1 MKKLRE
7 SGLLKFVAGIML
19 GLGLIAGIVSGILT
33 VGAISEDYYGTG
45 GKERLKESIIEEIAW
60 FYNNHAIEYCAQKIN
75 SQYND
80 KYEWDERFYENL
92 FSEDNTNYM
101 FSITTPEGKELLS
114 NYYVDDVQYKGQ
126 IETNISVGQKE
137 EVISC
142 QINVT
147 DIVRPVSFDE
157 LPESAK
163 EMYEGEEWY
172 YYSIPDSE
180 LFQYQGKP
188 IRDLDDS
195 QPDSTSVTI
204 EMFNETEVTADTV
217 EMQDGTEVT
226 ADDAGNVVTDSM
238 IPTTAVVTTEV
249 TVSSTTEIAQE
260 EIIGVESSL
269 EPAGISNGLEIYKD
283 SEGMYYYV
291 DEYGVLQNLISEEY
305 YTDGELAAKETME
318 QYEAEENKNRTIYA
332 YHCPIDL
339 DDVYVYE
346 NGNDVCVSIGGAV
359 EYRLADNPKYQFVY
373 DNLMTK
379 TKDYDYAYRSYWDYD
394 TSTGIY
400 TENYDC
406 GNYQDIILNYYV
418 KSELT
423 AYDHFAMSYRLKYMT
438 QIYDA
443 ALPIFVVC
451 CVIILITFAYL
462 VWAAGHKKSV
472 EGIAVSGFDKI
483 PYDVI
488 LAVYGIAALFGL
500 FLIAENGYSLRSMMV
515 LSIPLCIVVM
525 LFPVLLNTTAIRF
538 KIGSVLK
545 NTVTVKVLKWI
556 WKCVKKLFGQCKS
569 IFGYLRE
576 NMNIVWKWVLGFVAL
591 GIFEFFLCMAFS
603 HMESVV
609 MLLIV
614 DFLIIGTVLV
624 IAGINMN
631 KLKEGAKKI
640 AAGNVGYKLD
650 TDHML
655 WEFKKHGETLNSI
668 NDGIAVAVNERLKSE
683 RMQTELI
690 TNVTHDIKTP
700 LTSIISYVDLLSKEE
715 LNNEKADEYVEVL
728 SRQSERLKKLI
739 EDLIEAS
746 KATTGNLKV
755 ELSDVDVK
763 VLLEQSLGEFSDKLE
778 AKGLKP
784 VVNFHTDDT
793 VVRADGKHLWRV
805 FDNLINNISKYAQE
819 NTRVYVDVERVVTDE
834 SIDGMTLVEIVNNSY
849 AGSSEEVLKV
859 SFKNISREEL
869 NISGEELMERFV
881 RGDKSRNAEG
891 NGLGLS
897 IARSLMKLQDGD
909 LEIIVDGDLFKVV
922 LILK

>member
-7 SGLLKFVAGIML
+7 SGLLKFIAGILL
-19 GLGLIAGIVSGILT
+19 GLGLIVGIVSGIFA
-33 VGAISEDYYGTG
+33 VGAVSEDYYGAG
-45 GKERLKESIIEEIAW
+45 GEERLKESIIENIAW
-60 FYNNHAIEYCAQKIN
+60 FYNSHAIEYCAEKIN
-75 SQYND
+75 AGNND
-80 KYEWDERFYENL
+80 KYEWDEKFYEDL
-92 FSEDNTNYM
+92 FSEENTNYM

-126 IETNISVGQKE
+126 IETNVSVEQE
-137 EVISC
+137 QEVITC

-147 DIVRPVSFDE
+147 DIVRPVEYAD
-157 LPESAK
+157 LPDYAK
-163 EMYEGEEWY
+163 EQYEEGEWY
-172 YYSIPDSE
+172 YYSIPNAVEYYDGGVVG
-180 LFQYQGKP
+180 YV
-188 IRDLDDS
+188 DDS
-195 QPDSTSVTI
+195 QPDSTSVTVD
-204 EMFNETEVTADTV
+204 MPDVNVVTL
-217 EMQDGTEVT
+217 
-226 ADDAGNVVTDSM
+226 DATGNVVNDPM
-238 IPTTAVVTTEV
+238 IPTTAVETTEV
-249 TVSSTTEIAQE
+249 TVDATTEIAPE
-260 EIIGVESSL
+260 EIIGVENYTGGQL
-269 EPAGISNGLEIYKD
+269 A
-283 SEGMYYYV
+283 V
-291 DEYGVLQNLISEEY
+291 EE
-305 YTDGELAAKETME
+305 AME
-318 QYEAEENKNRTIYA
+318 QYEAEENKNRIICA
-332 YHCPIDL
+332 YRYPL
-339 DDVYVYE
+339 NLNNLYVYG
-346 NGNDVCVSIGGAV
+346 NGNDICVNIDNTID
-359 EYRLADNPKYQFVY
+359 YRLADSSKYQFVY
-373 DNLMTK
+373 DNLMNK
-379 TKDYDYAYRSYWDYD
+379 TKDYDYVYRANWDYD
-394 TSTGIY
+394 TSTDIY
-400 TENYDC
+400 TETYDC
-406 GNYQDIILNYYV
+406 GNYQDIILTYYV
-418 KSELT
+418 KSELS

-438 QIYDA
+438 QIFDA
-443 ALPIFVVC
+443 ALPVFVVC

-462 VWAAGHKKSV
+462 VWAAGHKKNV

-483 PYDVI
+483 PYDVV

-500 FLIAENGYSLRSMMV
+500 FLIAENGYSLRSMLV

-525 LFPVLLNTTAIRF
+525 LFPVFLNTTAVRF

-556 WKCVKKLFGQCKS
+556 WRYVKKLFGQCKS
-569 IFGYLRE
+569 LFGYLRE

-603 HMESVV
+603 DMESVV
-609 MLLIV
+609 MLMML
-614 DFLIIGTVLV
+614 DFLIIGAVLV
-624 IAGINMN
+624 IAAINMN

-668 NDGIAVAVNERLKSE
+668 NDGISVAVNERLKSE
-683 RMQTELI
+683 HMQTELI

-755 ELSDVDVK
+755 EFSDVDVK
-763 VLLEQSLGEFSDKLE
+763 VLLEQSLGEFSDKLL

-805 FDNLINNISKYAQE
+805 FDNLINNISKYAQD
-819 NTRVYVDVERVVTDE
+819 NTRVYVDVERVTTDE
-834 SIDGMTLVEIVNNSY
+834 TIDGMTLDDIVKNSY
-849 AGSSEEVLKV
+849 EGNSTDVLKV
-859 SFKNISREEL
+859 SFKNISKEEL

-881 RGDKSRNAEG
+881 RGDKSRNTEG

-897 IARSLMKLQDGD
+897 IAKSLMKLQNGD

>member
-7 SGLLKFVAGIML
+7 SGLLKFIAGILL
-19 GLGLIAGIVSGILT
+19 GLGLIAGIVSGIFA
-33 VGAISEDYYGTG
+33 VGAVSEDYYGVG
-45 GKERLKESIIEEIAW
+45 GKERLKESIMEEIAW
-60 FYNNHAIEYCAQKIN
+60 FYNSHAIEYCAEKIN
-75 SQYND
+75 AENND
-80 KYEWDERFYENL
+80 KYEWDEKFYEDL
-92 FSEDNTNYM
+92 FLEENTNYM
-101 FSITTPEGKELLS
+101 FSVTTPEGKELLS

-126 IETNISVGQKE
+126 IETNISVEQE
-137 EVISC
+137 QEVISC

-157 LPESAK
+157 LPKSAK

-172 YYSIPDSE
+172 YYSIPNSE

-188 IRDLDDS
+188 IRDLDAGKS
-195 QPDSTSVTI
+195 DSTSTI
-204 EMFNETEVTADTV
+204 AEMSNETEITAYTV
-217 EMQDGTEVT
+217 EM
-226 ADDAGNVVTDSM
+226 
-238 IPTTAVVTTEV
+238 PAVTEV
-249 TVSSTTEIAQE
+249 TVDATGNVVSDPMITTTSVGTTEIAPE
-260 EIIGVESSL
+260 EIIGADSTLES
-269 EPAGISNGLEIYKD
+269 AGISNGLEIYKD
-283 SEGMYYYV
+283 SEGKYYYV
-291 DEYGVLQNLISEEY
+291 DEYGVLQDLISEEY
-305 YTDGELAAKETME
+305 YTDGELAVEEAME
-318 QYEAEENKNRTIYA
+318 RYEAEENKNRTIYA

-339 DDVYVYE
+339 DNVYVYE
-346 NGNDVCVSIGGAV
+346 NGNDVCVSIGGSV
-359 EYRLADNPKYQFVY
+359 EYRLADNPKYQYVY
-373 DNLMTK
+373 DSLMTK
-379 TKDYDYAYRSYWDYD
+379 TKDCDYVYRANWDYD
-394 TSTGIY
+394 IATGTY
-400 TENYDC
+400 TETYDC
-406 GNYQDIILNYYV
+406 GNYQDIILTYYV
-418 KSELT
+418 KSELS

-438 QIYDA
+438 QIFDA
-443 ALPIFVVC
+443 ALPVFVVC

-462 VWAAGHKKSV
+462 AWAAGHKKNV

-483 PYDVI
+483 PYDVV

-500 FLIAENGYSLRSMMV
+500 FLIAENGYSLRSMLV

-525 LFPVLLNTTAIRF
+525 LFPVFLNTTAVRF

-556 WKCVKKLFGQCKS
+556 WKFVKKFFGQCKS

-576 NMNIVWKWVLGFVAL
+576 NMNIVWKWVLGFAAL

-603 HMESVV
+603 DIESVV
-609 MLLIV
+609 MLLII

-624 IAGINMN
+624 IAAINMN

-668 NDGIAVAVNERLKSE
+668 NDGISVAVNERLKSE
-683 RMQTELI
+683 HMQTELI

-755 ELSDVDVK
+755 EFSDVDVK
-763 VLLEQSLGEFSDKLE
+763 VLLEQSLGEFSDKLL
-778 AKGLKP
+778 AKGLKT

-805 FDNLINNISKYAQE
+805 FDNLINNISKYAQD
-819 NTRVYVDVERVVTDE
+819 NTRVYVDVEKITDAE
-834 SIDGMTLVEIVNNSY
+834 AVEGMSLDEIVKNNY
-849 AGSSEEVLKV
+849 DDKMTEKLKV
-859 SFKNISREEL
+859 SFKNISRDEL

-881 RGDKSRNAEG
+881 RGDKSRNTEG

-897 IARSLMKLQDGD
+897 IARSLMKLQNGD
-909 LEIIVDGDLFKVV
+909 LQIIVDGDLFKVE
-922 LILK
+922 ILL

>member
-7 SGLLKFVAGIML
+7 SGLLKFIAGITL
-19 GLGLIAGIVSGILT
+19 GLGLIAGIVSGIFA
-33 VGAISEDYYGTG
+33 VGAVSEDYYGTG
-45 GKERLKESIIEEIAW
+45 GKERLKESIIENIAW
-60 FYNNHAIEYCAQKIN
+60 FYNDHAIRCCEEKLQ
-75 SQYND
+75 SESGD
-80 KYEWDERFYENL
+80 GDYEWDEKFYEDL
-92 FSEDNTNYM
+92 FSEENTNYM

-126 IETNISVGQKE
+126 IETNISVEQEQK
-137 EVISC
+137 VISC

-147 DIVRPVSFDE
+147 DIVRPVEYAD
-157 LPESAK
+157 LPDYAK
-163 EMYEGEEWY
+163 EQYEEGMWY
-172 YYSIPDSE
+172 YYSAPNSPNTVNYFYDGNVVG
-180 LFQYQGKP
+180 YV
-188 IRDLDDS
+188 DDS
-195 QPDSTSVTI
+195 QPDSTSVTV
-204 EMFNETEVTADTV
+204 EMPDATEVT
-217 EMQDGTEVT
+217 T
-226 ADDAGNVVTDSM
+226 A
-238 IPTTAVVTTEV
+238 TAET
-249 TVSSTTEIAQE
+249 TVS
-260 EIIGVESSL
+260 
-269 EPAGISNGLEIYKD
+269 GIEQVGGYDEDNGN
-283 SEGMYYYV
+283 YYYIT
-291 DEYGVLQNLISEEY
+291 DEGEEDVELNVIKEEY
-305 YTDGELAAKETME
+305 SAVSSGYEGETN
-318 QYEAEENKNRTIYA
+318 ENRVIYA
-332 YHCPIDL
+332 YGHPIDINNVYVYQNG
-339 DDVYVYE
+339 DDVYL
-346 NGNDVCVSIGGAV
+346 SIDNTID
-359 EYRLADNPKYQFVY
+359 YRLADDPKYQFVY
-373 DNLMTK
+373 DGLMTK
-379 TKDYDYAYRSYWDYD
+379 TKDYDYVYRANWDYD
-394 TSTGIY
+394 TSTGTY
-400 TENYDC
+400 TETYDC
-406 GNYQDIILNYYV
+406 GNYQDIILTYYV
-418 KSELT
+418 KSELS
-423 AYDHFAMSYRLKYMT
+423 AYDHFAMSYRLKYMA

-443 ALPIFVVC
+443 ALPVFVVC
-451 CVIILITFAYL
+451 CVIILITFVYL
-462 VWAAGHKKSV
+462 VWAAGRKKNV
-472 EGIAVSGFDKI
+472 EGIAVSGFDKL
-483 PYDVI
+483 PYDVV

-500 FLIAENGYSLRSMMV
+500 FLIAENGYSLRSMLV

-538 KIGSVLK
+538 KIGYVLK

-569 IFGYLRE
+569 LFGYLRE

-591 GIFEFFLCMAFS
+591 GIFEFFLCMAYS
-603 HMESVV
+603 DMGTVV
-609 MLLIV
+609 MLMML

-624 IAGINMN
+624 IAAINMN

-668 NDGIAVAVNERLKSE
+668 NDGISVAVNERLKSE
-683 RMQTELI
+683 HMQTELI

-755 ELSDVDVK
+755 EFSDVDVK
-763 VLLEQSLGEFSDKLE
+763 VLLEQSLGEFSDKLL

-805 FDNLINNISKYAQE
+805 FDNLINNISKYAQD
-819 NTRVYVDVERVVTDE
+819 NTRVYVDVERVTTDE
-834 SIDGMTLVEIVNNSY
+834 TIDGMTLDDIVKNSY
-849 AGSSEEVLKV
+849 AGNSADVLKV
-859 SFKNISREEL
+859 SFKNISKEEL

-881 RGDKSRNAEG
+881 RGDKSRNTEG

-897 IARSLMKLQDGD
+897 IAKSLMKLQDGD

>member
-1 MKKLRE
+1 MNKLRE
-7 SGLLKFVAGIML
+7 SGLLKFIAGILL
-19 GLGLIAGIVSGILT
+19 GLGLIVGIVSGIFA
-33 VGAISEDYYGTG
+33 VGAVSEDYYGAG
-45 GKERLKESIIEEIAW
+45 GEERLKESIIENIAW
-60 FYNNHAIEYCAQKIN
+60 FYNSHAIEYCAEKIN
-75 SQYND
+75 AGNND
-80 KYEWDERFYENL
+80 KYEWDEKFYEDL
-92 FSEDNTNYM
+92 FSEENTNYM

-126 IETNISVGQKE
+126 IETNVSVEQE
-137 EVISC
+137 QEVITC

-147 DIVRPVSFDE
+147 DIVRPVEYAD
-157 LPESAK
+157 LPDYAK
-163 EMYEGEEWY
+163 EQYEEGEWY
-172 YYSIPDSE
+172 YYSIPNAVEYYDGGVVG
-180 LFQYQGKP
+180 YV
-188 IRDLDDS
+188 DDS
-195 QPDSTSVTI
+195 QPDSTSVTVD
-204 EMFNETEVTADTV
+204 MPDVNVVTL
-217 EMQDGTEVT
+217 
-226 ADDAGNVVTDSM
+226 DATGNVVNDPM
-238 IPTTAVVTTEV
+238 IPTTAVETTEV
-249 TVSSTTEIAQE
+249 TVDATTEIAPE
-260 EIIGVESSL
+260 EIIGVENYTGGQL
-269 EPAGISNGLEIYKD
+269 A
-283 SEGMYYYV
+283 V
-291 DEYGVLQNLISEEY
+291 EE
-305 YTDGELAAKETME
+305 AME
-318 QYEAEENKNRTIYA
+318 QYEAEENKNRIICA
-332 YHCPIDL
+332 YRYPL
-339 DDVYVYE
+339 NLNNLYVYG
-346 NGNDVCVSIGGAV
+346 NGNDIYVNIDNTID
-359 EYRLADNPKYQFVY
+359 YRLADSSKYQFVY
-373 DNLMTK
+373 DNLMNK
-379 TKDYDYAYRSYWDYD
+379 TKDYDYVYRANWDYD
-394 TSTGIY
+394 TSTGTY
-400 TENYDC
+400 TETYDC
-406 GNYQDIILNYYV
+406 GNYQDIILTYYV
-418 KSELT
+418 KSELS

-443 ALPIFVVC
+443 ALPVFVVC

-462 VWAAGHKKSV
+462 VWAAGHKKNV
-472 EGIAVSGFDKI
+472 EGIAVSGFDKL
-483 PYDVI
+483 PYDVV

-500 FLIAENGYSLRSMMV
+500 FLIAENGYSLRSMLV

-525 LFPVLLNTTAIRF
+525 LFPVFLNTTAVRF

-556 WKCVKKLFGQCKS
+556 WRYVKKLFGQCKS
-569 IFGYLRE
+569 LFGYLRE

-603 HMESVV
+603 DMESVV
-609 MLLIV
+609 MLMML
-614 DFLIIGTVLV
+614 DFLIIGAVLV
-624 IAGINMN
+624 IAAINMN

-668 NDGIAVAVNERLKSE
+668 NDGISVAVNERLKSE
-683 RMQTELI
+683 HMQTELI

-755 ELSDVDVK
+755 EFSDVDVK
-763 VLLEQSLGEFSDKLE
+763 VLLEQSLGEFSDKLL

-805 FDNLINNISKYAQE
+805 FDNLINNISKYAQD
-819 NTRVYVDVERVVTDE
+819 NTRVYVDVERVTTDE
-834 SIDGMTLVEIVNNSY
+834 TIDGMTLDDIVKNSY
-849 AGSSEEVLKV
+849 EGNSTDVLKV
-859 SFKNISREEL
+859 SFKNISKEEL

-881 RGDKSRNAEG
+881 RGDKSRNTEG

-897 IARSLMKLQDGD
+897 IAKSLMKLQNGD

>member
-1 MKKLRE
+1 MNKLRE
-7 SGLLKFVAGIML
+7 SGLLKFIAGILL
-19 GLGLIAGIVSGILT
+19 GLGLIVGIVSGIFA
-33 VGAISEDYYGTG
+33 VGAVSEDYYGAG
-45 GKERLKESIIEEIAW
+45 GKERLKESIIENIAW
-60 FYNNHAIEYCAQKIN
+60 FYNDHAIRCCAEKLK
-75 SQYND
+75 SESGD
-80 KYEWDERFYENL
+80 GDYEWDEKFYEDL
-92 FSEDNTNYM
+92 FSEENTNYM

-126 IETNISVGQKE
+126 IETNVSVEQE
-137 EVISC
+137 QEVITC

-147 DIVRPVSFDE
+147 DIVRPVEYAD
-157 LPESAK
+157 LPDYAK
-163 EMYEGEEWY
+163 EQYEEGEWY
-172 YYSIPDSE
+172 YYSIPNAVEYYDGGVVG
-180 LFQYQGKP
+180 YV
-188 IRDLDDS
+188 DDS
-195 QPDSTSVTI
+195 QPDSTSVTVD
-204 EMFNETEVTADTV
+204 MPDVNVVTL
-217 EMQDGTEVT
+217 
-226 ADDAGNVVTDSM
+226 DATGNVVNDPM
-238 IPTTAVVTTEV
+238 ILTTAVETTEV
-249 TVSSTTEIAQE
+249 TVDATTEIAPE
-260 EIIGVESSL
+260 EIIGVE
-269 EPAGISNGLEIYKD
+269 NYT
-283 SEGMYYYV
+283 EGQ
-291 DEYGVLQNLISEEY
+291 LAIEE
-305 YTDGELAAKETME
+305 AME
-318 QYEAEENKNRTIYA
+318 QYEAEENKNRIICA
-332 YHCPIDL
+332 YRYPL
-339 DDVYVYE
+339 NLNNLYVYG
-346 NGNDVCVSIGGAV
+346 NGNDIYVNIDNTID
-359 EYRLADNPKYQFVY
+359 YRLADSSKYQFVY
-373 DNLMTK
+373 DNLMNK
-379 TKDYDYAYRSYWDYD
+379 TKDYDYVYRANWDYD
-394 TSTGIY
+394 IATGTY
-400 TENYDC
+400 TETYDC
-406 GNYQDIILNYYV
+406 GNYQDIILTYYV
-418 KSELT
+418 KSELS

-443 ALPIFVVC
+443 ALPVFVVC

-462 VWAAGHKKSV
+462 VWAAGHKKNV

-483 PYDVI
+483 PYDVV

-500 FLIAENGYSLRSMMV
+500 FLIAENGYSLRSMLV

-525 LFPVLLNTTAIRF
+525 LFPVLLNTTAVRF
-538 KIGSVLK
+538 KVGSVLK

-603 HMESVV
+603 DMESVV
-609 MLLIV
+609 MLMML
-614 DFLIIGTVLV
+614 DFLIIGAVLV
-624 IAGINMN
+624 IAGINMS

-668 NDGIAVAVNERLKSE
+668 NDGISVAVNERLKSE
-683 RMQTELI
+683 HMQTELI

-755 ELSDVDVK
+755 EFSDVDVK
-763 VLLEQSLGEFSDKLE
+763 VLLEQSLGEFSDKLL

-805 FDNLINNISKYAQE
+805 FDNLINNISKYAQD
-819 NTRVYVDVERVVTDE
+819 NTRVYVDVERVTTDE
-834 SIDGMTLVEIVNNSY
+834 TIDGMTLDDIVKNSY
-849 AGSSEEVLKV
+849 AGNSAEVLKV
-859 SFKNISREEL
+859 SFKNISKEEL

-881 RGDKSRNAEG
+881 RGDKSRNTEG

-897 IARSLMKLQDGD
+897 IAKSLMKLQNGD